1 MKKALA
7 LAIGLLAT
15 SSLAAP
21 FVIPAAWMAEN
32 PSQAKTGGELRYSAL
47 SDFKTINPF
56 TTSEA
61 GSLPSIMADEAVGAP
76 SGLFTQDPTNDKF
89 IPAMADAM
97 PTVSNNGKRFVVKIR
112 QGMKFSDGQPITAD
126 DFVTTM
132 KIHMDDKVGSNSYDT
147 FYQNGKPISIKK
159 IDNYTV
165 QFDFPSPS
173 ATAYLTMS
181 FTPWPDH
188 VFGSVYKSK
197 GAEGIKAM
205 WGLGTDPKSIV
216 SPGPWVLSGYQTG
229 QRAVLKKNTYFGE
242 WVKDG
247 AGKPLPYL
255 DTISYRIVKDTNAG
269 LAAYLAGQIDIFAP
283 SKADDL
289 AQIKKAIDGGNLKAN
304 LVPNVGPN
312 STSQWITFNWN
323 KSGDPFKQK
332 IFRDVR
338 FRQAMSHIANRQ
350 AMIQL
355 ALGGLGSEVY
365 SGVYPVFKNYIFDS
379 TPKYK
384 YDLAAATKLL
394 GQMGFTKKNAQGY
407 LTDASG
413 KVLEFSLST
422 NAGNAVR
429 EQLGRIFADEAKKV
443 GVKVNFTP
451 IDFNT
456 LVGQLNSKGENR
468 PFDAILLG
476 LSGGDNVWPYGSNVI
491 PCGGNLHSFNNPTNG
506 KCLTPQESL
515 MTKLYYQGDQT
526 LDPDARRKIGE
537 QLSKAEGQNQGVIY
551 LVGTNYH
558 VTYNNRLGGEYK
570 RNLWDSYYG
579 SRPAYGLTTY
589 IK

>member
-1 MKKALA
+1 MKKALMLA
-7 LAIGLLAT
+7 LALSAST
-15 SSLAAP
+15 SLAAP
-21 FVIPAAWMAEN
+21 LTLPAAWFAEN
-32 PSQAKTGGELRYSAL
+32 PANAKTGGEIRYSTL
-47 SDFKTINPF
+47 SDFKTLNPF

-61 GSLPSIMADEAVGAP
+61 GSLPDVMSAYT
-76 SGLFTQDPTNDKF
+76 GLFMQDPTNDKF
-89 IPAMADAM
+89 IPDMAEAM
-97 PTVSNNGKRFVVKIR
+97 PVVSNGGKRFVVKIR
-112 QGMKFSDGQPITAD
+112 KGMQFSDGKEITAD

-132 KIHMDDKVGSNSYDT
+132 KIHMDDKVGSNSYDN
-147 FYQNGKPISIKK
+147 FYLNGKAITVKK
-159 IDNYTV
+159 IDNYTL
-165 QFDFPSPS
+165 QFDFPQVS
-173 ATAYLTMS
+173 AGAYGRMS
-181 FTPWPDH
+181 FAPWPDH
-188 VFGSVYKSK
+188 VFGPVYSSK

-216 SPGPWVLSGYQTG
+216 SPGPWVLSSYQTG
-229 QRAVLKKNTYFGE
+229 QRAVLKKNPNFGE

-247 AGKPLPYL
+247 AGKALPYA
-255 DTISYRIVKDTNAG
+255 DTISYRIVKDLNAS
-269 LAAYLAGQIDIFAP
+269 LAAYLAGQIDFVGV

-289 AQIKKAIDGGNLKAN
+289 AQVKKAIDSGNLKAT

-312 STSQWITFNWN
+312 STSQWIVFNWN
-323 KSGDPFKQK
+323 KASDPAKQK
-332 IFRDVR
+332 LFRDVR

-384 YDLAAATKLL
+384 YDLGAASKLL
-394 GQMGFTKKNAQGY
+394 AQIGYTKKNSQGY
-407 LTDASG
+407 LVDKTG
-413 KVLEFSLST
+413 KVLEFTLTT
-422 NAGNAVR
+422 NSGNNVR

-443 GVKVNFTP
+443 GVKVNFNP

-456 LVGQLNSKGENR
+456 LVGQLDAKGEDR

-476 LSGGDNVWPYGSNVI
+476 LAGGDNVWPYGSNSV
-491 PCGGNLHSFNNPTNG
+491 PCGGNLHSYNNPTNG

-515 MTKLYYQGDQT
+515 MTSLYYKGDQT
-526 LDPDARRKIGE
+526 LDPEARRKIGE
-537 QLSKAEGQNQGVIY
+537 QLSKAEGQNLGVIY

-570 RNLWDSYYG
+570 RNLWDAYYG
-579 SRPAYGLTTY
+579 SRPAYGVTTY